1 MVSSIKQLLPLV
13 IIILLIIAGIAAN
26 KLFVLFILIGLAFAS
41 LYLLLNDL
49 KIESRDLVLILIVA
63 SLLFPP
69 IRLSKTIPDVRFEEV
84 IIYILFPLLLVQLW
98 PPETKYI
105 RSLLI
110 GMFTFCAFICV
121 SIFYSHIFLNV
132 PTGFRDYF
140 EVIKIIKLGLILVIV
155 YNLEI
160 EKPSFMLFL
169 HLLLAC
175 ITISAIIGFLEY
187 YSIFSFDKMVAP
199 LFANTQL
206 DAVNL
211 RMLGTYGNPNSFG
224 ATLTIGCLTAGIL
237 FLFSRK
243 ILMRIYY
250 LIALGILTW
259 GLVLT
264 GSRTAVV
271 TLAATLFLLLLVNR
285 KRLHLSW
292 FAIITT
298 VLFVLAIFVTALHFL
313 SPKIVTRY
321 QSGVNL
327 TEDQSFLMRLLVWKY
342 NLMAFLNSPV
352 LGWGP
357 AKYVMSTLVDNEYIL
372 MLRRYGVLGFIPYIS
387 IYLIPLLYS
396 YKALSKSNAL
406 NIWGQL
412 ILIGTFV
419 ILLTNLTNTVLMDIQ
434 TTDYWFLLLGLFFN
448 LYKKTELHAM
458 NYSEEG

>member
-1 MVSSIKQLLPLV
+1 MVSSIKQILPLV
-13 IIILLIIAGIAAN
+13 IITLVIIAGIAIN
-26 KLFVLFILIGLAFAS
+26 KLFVLFILIGLGLAS

-49 KIESRDLVLILIVA
+49 KIESRDLVLILIVT

-69 IRLSKTIPDVRFEEV
+69 IRLSHAIPDVRFEEV
-84 IIYILFPLLLVQLW
+84 IVYILFPLLLVQLW
-98 PPETKYI
+98 PPESKYI

-110 GMFTFCAFICV
+110 GMFIFCAFICL
-121 SIFYSHIFLNV
+121 SIFYSHVFLNI

-140 EVIKIIKLGLILVIV
+140 EVVKILKLGLILVII

-160 EKPSFMLFL
+160 EERSFRLFL

-199 LFANTQL
+199 LYANTQL
-206 DAVNL
+206 DTVNL

-243 ILMRIYY
+243 ILLRISY

-271 TLAATLFLLLLVNR
+271 TLAAALFLLLVINR

-298 VLFVLAIFVTALHFL
+298 VLFVLAIFSAALHFL
-313 SPKIVTRY
+313 SQKIVTRY

-352 LGWGP
+352 FGWGP

-372 MLRRYGVLGFIPYIS
+372 MLRRYGVVGFIPYIS
-387 IYLIPLLYS
+387 IYLIPFFYS
-396 YKALSKSNAL
+396 YKALSNNKDL

-412 ILIGTFV
+412 IFIGTFI

-448 LYKKTELHAM
+448 LYKKMESNGM
-458 NYSEEG
+458 DSSETG